1 MKAFGKRRGIPL
13 DSSGI
18 VHLAVLRKGYTNT
31 FRLSAA
37 MDEPVCPKALQAAV
51 DKVSPHFPTI
61 VAGIR
66 PGLFHYMVVPADKP
80 PAVHPDNAPLADMPQ
95 EMIRNCAVRIL
106 YGETQIAVEIFHSLT
121 DGYGGM
127 EFFKALLMEYLCQK
141 GCIIRSTEQTF
152 TLLDSTQPKLQAD
165 DYLTYAGAETAPM
178 NRRKVYRLP
187 GQAGPEHEVELV
199 AELYDTQELVE
210 TARYFGVSLTVL
222 LTAIMTEAVF
232 SVQRSEGH
240 GAMQPVQI
248 MVPINLRKRFPS
260 RSLRNFSLY
269 ALPCIMPDQEALPFE
284 KLLQEIADQLRQQCS
299 KEYLSAQLGSVVK
312 LQNLPIVRFLPL
324 ALKNF
329 FLRIGFH
336 FCGERNSCLSV
347 SNLGA
352 VEWPQELQRH
362 IQHLEFSLTPRRNA
376 PYNFGV
382 VSFNGKLAICFS
394 RRSDDPSLEQRFFK
408 GLSDMGYEPEPK
420 AEMACG

>member
-1 MKAFGKRRGIPL
+1 MKVSRKRRGFPL

-37 MDEPVCPKALQAAV
+37 MNGPVCPKSLQAAV
-51 DKVSPHFPTI
+51 DKISPHFPTI
-61 VAGIR
+61 VAGIQ

-80 PAVHPDNAPLADMPQ
+80 PAVRPDHAPLADMPQ
-95 EMIRNCAVRIL
+95 EMIRTCAVRVL
-106 YGETQIAVEIFHSLT
+106 YSETQITVEIFHSLT

-127 EFFKALLMEYLCQK
+127 EFFKALLTEYLCQK
-141 GCIIRSTEQTF
+141 GCIAKSIVQTF
-152 TLLDSTQPKLQAD
+152 ASSDSTQLELQAD
-165 DYLTYAGAETAPM
+165 DYLTYAGIETAPM
-178 NRRKVYRLP
+178 NHRNVYRLP
-187 GQAGPEHEVELV
+187 GRASSEQEVELV
-199 AELYDTQELVE
+199 TKLYDTQELVE

-222 LTAIMTEAVF
+222 LTAIMTEAIF
-232 SVQRSEGH
+232 AIQQSEGH
-240 GAMQPVQI
+240 GAIQPIQI

-269 ALPCIMPDQEALPFE
+269 ALPCILPAQEALPFE
-284 KLLQEIADQLRQQCS
+284 KMLQEIAAQLHHQCS
-299 KEYLSAQLGSVVK
+299 KEYLSAQLGSAVK
-312 LQNLPIVRFLPL
+312 LQNLSVVRLLPL
-324 ALKNF
+324 ALKKI

-352 VEWPQELQRH
+352 AEWPPELRRH

-376 PYNFGV
+376 PYNCGV
-382 VSFNGKLAICFS
+382 ISFNGKLAVCFS
-394 RRSDDPSLEQRFFK
+394 RRSDDPSLEQHFFR

-420 AEMACG
+420 AVTSCG

>member
-1 MKAFGKRRGIPL
+1 MKTTRKRRGFPL

-37 MDEPVCPKALQAAV
+37 MNGPVCPKALQAAV
-51 DKVSPHFPTI
+51 DKISPYFPTI

-66 PGLFHYMVVPADKP
+66 PGLFHYTVVPADKP
-80 PAVHPDNAPLADMPQ
+80 PAVRPDNTPLADMPQ
-95 EMIRNCAVRIL
+95 EVIQNCAVRVL
-106 YGETQIAVEIFHSLT
+106 YGEKQIAVEIFHSLT
-121 DGYGGM
+121 DGHGGI
-127 EFFKALLMEYLCQK
+127 EFFQALLVEYLSQK
-141 GCIIRSTEQTF
+141 GCIARSTMQTF
-152 TLLDSTQPKLQAD
+152 ALLDSTQPELHAD

-178 NRRKVYRLP
+178 NHRKVYRLP

-199 AELYDTQELVE
+199 TELYDTQELVE

-222 LTAIMTEAVF
+222 LTAIMVEAVF
-232 SVQRSEGH
+232 AVQRSEGH
-240 GAMQPVQI
+240 GAIQPIQI

-269 ALPCIMPDQEALPFE
+269 ALPCVMPEQEALPFE
-284 KLLQEIADQLRQQCS
+284 ELSQEIAAQLHQQCS
-299 KEYLSAQLGSVVK
+299 QEYLSAQLGSVVR
-312 LQNLPIVRFLPL
+312 LQNLSVVRFLPL

-336 FCGERNSCLSV
+336 FCGERNSCLSI

-352 VEWPQELQRH
+352 AEWPQELRRH
-362 IQHLEFSLTPRRNA
+362 IQYLEFSLTPRRNA
-376 PYNFGV
+376 PYNCGV

-420 AEMACG
+420 AEMSCG